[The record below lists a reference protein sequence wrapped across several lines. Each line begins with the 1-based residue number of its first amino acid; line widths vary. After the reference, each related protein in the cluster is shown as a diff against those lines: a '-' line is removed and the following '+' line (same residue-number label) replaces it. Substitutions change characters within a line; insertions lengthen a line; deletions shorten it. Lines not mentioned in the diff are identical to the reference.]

1 MMIAL
6 KSWRQ
11 SVSSSVRA
19 CQIQVDAVAAGADQ
33 LQMIGETTAGK
44 GYQQFQD
51 EGGAEI
57 DLCWKAML
65 RMLDRKGISYR
76 V

>member
-1 MMIAL
+1 MI
-6 KSWRQ
+6 SEQ
-11 SVSSSVRA
+11 
-19 CQIQVDAVAAGADQ
+19 AAN
-33 LQMIGETTAGK
+33 K

-57 DLCWKAML
+57 DLCWKAMM
-65 RMLDRKGISYR
+65 RMLDRKGISFR